1 MKNRRTEAK
10 NGIQPTFFR
19 WLWPEF
25 MRNFLDKPD
34 FRHRLL
40 ELGNLDRLALFD
52 HQHLQNSEY
61 QLQTSIRM
69 TMGRVSVAMFPNP
82 IRPF

>member
-1 MKNRRTEAK
+1 
-10 NGIQPTFFR
+10 
-19 WLWPEF
+19 

-40 ELGNLDRLALFD
+40 ELGNLDRPVLFD

-61 QLQTSIRM
+61 QLRTLIRM